1 MQIVSS
7 INIIGQL
14 SPPRDA
20 PIWSYVTGMANF
32 IGKEL
37 ILNINILLFKEFNA
51 NSLYSLILPQEIMLV
66 IVLLLMG

>member
-37 ILNINILLFKEFNA
+37 ILNINILLFKELNA
-51 NSLYSLILPQEIMLV
+51 N
-66 IVLLLMG
+66 